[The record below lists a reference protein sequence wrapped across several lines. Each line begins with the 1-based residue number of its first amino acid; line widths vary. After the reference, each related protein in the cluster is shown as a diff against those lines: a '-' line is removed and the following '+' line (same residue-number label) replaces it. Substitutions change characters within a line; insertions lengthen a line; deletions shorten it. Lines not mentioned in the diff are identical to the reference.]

1 MKTPVAARSDPFD
14 GTIYRHAN
22 HALIELLFHLLVALN
37 YYQIL
42 LPAHPPQYLLLC
54 AATRDFFIQSVCRGW
69 CDGGVMMSIIII
81 SKIFLYFNIIGV
93 FGGTHLLDFE
103 IVAGS
108 N

>member
-42 LPAHPPQYLLLC
+42 LPAHPPISFVMCSNQGLFYPICLP
-54 AATRDFFIQSVCRGW
+54 
-69 CDGGVMMSIIII
+69 GV
-81 SKIFLYFNIIGV
+81 V
-93 FGGTHLLDFE
+93 
-103 IVAGS
+103 
-108 N
+108 

>member
-42 LPAHPPQYLLLC
+42 LPAHPPNIFCYVQQPGTFLSNLS
-54 AATRDFFIQSVCRGW
+54 AG
-69 CDGGVMMSIIII
+69 GGVMVV
-81 SKIFLYFNIIGV
+81 L
-93 FGGTHLLDFE
+93 
-103 IVAGS
+103 
-108 N
+108 